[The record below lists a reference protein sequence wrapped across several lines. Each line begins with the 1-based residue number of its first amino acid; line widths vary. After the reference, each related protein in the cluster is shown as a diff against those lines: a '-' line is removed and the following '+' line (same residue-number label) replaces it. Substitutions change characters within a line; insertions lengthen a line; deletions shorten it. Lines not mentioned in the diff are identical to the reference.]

1 MMQKKT
7 QTTTPKDAY
16 LKAMRFCAYQER
28 CHQEVVEKLS
38 ELGVYGTDAELIISE
53 LIQENYLN
61 EERFAKILAGSKFRV
76 KSWGRIK
83 IRQEL
88 KMRKVSEYCI
98 NEAMKEIEDTDYEK
112 TLRKLIEVKSVTL
125 KKGNPLQRN
134 YKLAAYVIGKGFEPE
149 LVWEQI
155 KKTNH

>member
-1 MMQKKT
+1 MQKKT

-16 LKAMRFCAYQER
+16 LKALRFCAYQER
-28 CHQEVVEKLS
+28 CHQEVLEKLS

-61 EERFAKILAGSKFRV
+61 EERFAKIFAGSKFRV
-76 KSWGRIK
+76 KCWGRIK

-88 KMRKVSEYCI
+88 KMRKISEYCI
-98 NEAMKEIEDTDYEK
+98 NEAMKEIEEGDYEK
-112 TLRKLIEVKSVTL
+112 TLQKLIQLKSATL

-134 YKLAAYVIGKGFEPE
+134 YKLAAFVIGKGFEPE
-149 LVWEQI
+149 LVWELI
-155 KKTNH
+155 KKSNY